1 MALKMK
7 KNWIRI
13 TLLFLL
19 TGILLFFFFR
29 SLEWSEVWRS
39 MAEVKPLLFVLVVLL
54 APVNLLTRAI
64 RWDYLLRHEK
74 KGITLYSRFAA
85 TAVGFTVT
93 YLLPGRLGELAKPLF
108 LAYKENMK
116 KGFVLGTQLVE
127 RIFDIFTNCFLLGVF
142 LLFNSLYSSSF
153 NPDKQTYAILKWS
166 GIGGVVFATIMML
179 LILSLYFYREKTMS
193 VISRLLKPFPKKVTA
208 SIIKLLDEF
217 FEGLKF
223 FHSLR
228 NLIVYILLS
237 LVVWL
242 GIDFFYWI
250 VFFAFGL
257 SVPYAAIIPY
267 VFMTA
272 VGASIPTPGMV
283 GGYHYFSK
291 LGLTAFFPISDSKAA
306 GMTIVVHAL
315 QLVITCLIGYAI
327 LWKEG
332 ISLLQI
338 RKLGENGDR

>member
-1 MALKMK
+1 M
-7 KNWIRI
+7 
-13 TLLFLL
+13 LFAL

-29 SLEWSEVWRS
+29 SLDWAEVWRS
-39 MAEVKPLLFVLVVLL
+39 MSEVKPLLFILVVLL

-74 KGITLYSRFAA
+74 EGVSLYSRFAA

-142 LLFNSLYSSSF
+142 LLFNSFYTSSSF
-153 NPDKQTYAILKWS
+153 NPDKRTYAILRWS
-166 GIGGVVFATIMML
+166 GIGGVIFATIMML

-193 VISRLLKPFPKKVTA
+193 VISRLLKPFPKKISA
-208 SIIKLLDEF
+208 SVIKLLDEF

-223 FHSLR
+223 FHSPR
-228 NLIVYILLS
+228 NLIIYILLS

-242 GIDFFYWI
+242 GIDLFYWV
-250 VFFAFGL
+250 VFFAFGV
-257 SVPYAAIIPY
+257 SVHYVALIPY

-315 QLVITCLIGYAI
+315 QLVMTCLIGYTI

-338 RKLGENGDR
+338 KRLGEKTDP